1 MTAKIRKIS
10 KMTLNS
16 MTLKR
21 FYSSGDLLA
30 NKPTGTAP
38 SGGLRDRPTLAAV
51 TEGVT
56 TTAPTSAEKMEDR
69 TANKEPNLTGEGERL
84 YKKQRYR

>member
-1 MTAKIRKIS
+1 
-10 KMTLNS
+10 

-38 SGGLRDRPTLAAV
+38 AGVIRDRPTLAAV

-56 TTAPTSAEKMEDR
+56 TSASTPAEKQEER
-69 TANKEPNLTGEGERL
+69 TAHAEPNLAGEGERL

>member
-38 SGGLRDRPTLAAV
+38 AGVIRDRPTLAAV

-56 TTAPTSAEKMEDR
+56 TSASTPAEKTEDR
-69 TANKEPNLTGEGERL
+69 TAHAEPNLAGEGERL
-84 YKKQRYR
+84 YKKLRYR

>member
-38 SGGLRDRPTLAAV
+38 AGVIRDRPTLAAV
-51 TEGVT
+51 TEGVS
-56 TTAPTSAEKMEDR
+56 TAASAEKLEER
-69 TANKEPNLTGEGERL
+69 TVNAEPNLAGEGERL